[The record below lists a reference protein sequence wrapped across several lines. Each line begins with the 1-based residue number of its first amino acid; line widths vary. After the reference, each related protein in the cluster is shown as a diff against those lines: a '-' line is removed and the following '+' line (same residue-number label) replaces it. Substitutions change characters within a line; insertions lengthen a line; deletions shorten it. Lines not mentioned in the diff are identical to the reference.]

1 MRNELKLGADY
12 ELVCSMGVQLHNRE
26 DGIPHTLLKGD
37 IVRLIK
43 RYPDGLLTFSS
54 RYGSFSEPETGLA
67 AFLEELR

>member
-1 MRNELKLGADY
+1 MRRELKPGAHY
-12 ELVCSMGVQLHNRE
+12 KLTCSMGVRLHDGEN
-26 DGIPHTLLKGD
+26 GIPHTLVKGN

-67 AFLEELR
+67 AFLEEI